1 MTDWNE
7 ALRDGRVVLGG
18 LLLLALMAVALAAPW
33 LAPHDPNQQDLLWVL
48 LPPSWAP
55 GGDPAYLLGTDN
67 LGRDV
72 FSRLIWATRS
82 AAYVAVLSTIGAAT
96 LGITLALIAGYVG
109 GVLDWIILRLVELLL
124 SFPAVVL
131 ALVLIAVLG
140 PGLENVIIA
149 VIAVDWTRFA
159 RVLRSE
165 VRQIK
170 GRDYVAAARLMGAT
184 PLQIVIRDVLPNI
197 MPTILMLVSL
207 EMGGAVIAETII
219 SFVSASAE
227 ADVPTWGVIIAD
239 GLSDIYATPAPVI
252 AAVSSIILFVL
263 ATVLFSDGLR
273 RRTDPRQI
281 ERRGAAA

>member
-1 MTDWNE
+1 MTDWTE
-7 ALRDGRVVLGG
+7 VLRDWRVGLGG
-18 LLLLALMAVALAAPW
+18 LLLLVLMGVALAAPW
-33 LAPHDPNQQDLLWVL
+33 LAPHDPNAQDLLWVL

-55 GGDPAYLLGTDN
+55 GGDPAYLLGTDT

-72 FSRLIWATRS
+72 LSRLIWATRS
-82 AAYVAVLSTIGAAT
+82 AAYVAVLSTIGAAV
-96 LGITLALIAGYVG
+96 LGITLALIAGYAG
-109 GVLDWIILRLVELLL
+109 GVLDWIIMRAVELLL
-124 SFPAVVL
+124 SFPAVVF
-131 ALVLIAVLG
+131 ALVLIAALG

-184 PLQIVIRDVLPNI
+184 PLQVVLQDVLPNI
-197 MPTILMLVSL
+197 MPSILMLVSL
-207 EMGGAVIAETII
+207 EMGGAVVAETII

-252 AAVSSIILFVL
+252 AAVSSIVVFVL
-263 ATVLFSDGLR
+263 ATILFSDGLR